1 MWKLQYLTC
10 SILLQKAHEDCSLLE
25 NSGNARSWTNC
36 LSVFSKMICYQQTL
50 YLLIYLHQASSFQLR
65 PVEITK
71 MCKQN
76 WSITLLFM
84 FLYNEFSEN
93 WKPLIFNS
101 CNVCSRRAPEFRH
114 SSRKGAK
121 IQGLHP
127 SRVCTLHISLVGCDQ
142 CGG

>member
-50 YLLIYLHQASSFQLR
+50 CLLIYLHQASSFQLR

-84 FLYNEFSEN
+84 FLYNELSEN

-101 CNVCSRRAPEFRH
+101 YNVWSRRAPEFRH
-114 SSRKGAK
+114 SSNKGAK
-121 IQGLHP
+121 KDLNFN
-127 SRVCTLHISLVGCDQ
+127 RW
-142 CGG
+142 CGMREAPPY